1 MSDTTVHN
9 NLLEKISNPKD
20 LVGTKFITPKDLNEV
35 LFFPKGK
42 TK

>member
-20 LVGTKFITPKDLNEV
+20 LKKLKLMNYQRFVMR
-35 LFFPKGK
+35 
-42 TK
+42 